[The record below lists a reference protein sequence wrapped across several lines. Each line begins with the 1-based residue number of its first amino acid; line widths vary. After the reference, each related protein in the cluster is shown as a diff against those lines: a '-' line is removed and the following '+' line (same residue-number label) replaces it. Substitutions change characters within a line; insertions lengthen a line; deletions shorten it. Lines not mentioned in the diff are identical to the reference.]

1 MKERQNIIMSVL
13 HSFIFNL
20 TTKKNECAESHWT
33 EKNHDRHVVINVDV
47 KQDVVKIEEFEGN

>member
-1 MKERQNIIMSVL
+1 MSVL

>member
-1 MKERQNIIMSVL
+1 MSVL

-20 TTKKNECAESHWT
+20 TTKKNECAESH

-47 KQDVVKIEEFEGN
+47 KQDVVKLEEFEGN